1 MLITSR
7 RAVLGSLAALSLPL
21 SARAAATGA
30 PSPVL
35 LKAMEGTA
43 TPGMSAMVIRDG
55 VAGPELVAGIRR
67 MGSPEAV
74 VPGARWHLGSDGK
87 AMTCTLVA
95 RLVEGGALAWDTP
108 LEKLL
113 PGLAAGMRDDYR
125 DVTLPD
131 LMSHRSG
138 LPENHDDL
146 TYFATFY
153 ADRASATA
161 QRLRYLETALKD
173 APVGP
178 KRAKPSYSNTGLLIA
193 AAAAEHAT
201 GKSYEALM
209 AAEVFKPLGMTSF
222 SFDQFGARGEPC
234 GHVDGRVADRL
245 EDANPRMFAPAGA
258 MRFSMADW
266 SRFCIDH
273 LKGERGQGRLLKR
286 DSYRFLHTPQGGGK
300 QGFALG
306 WGAGPAA
313 VGRKGPVLTHSG
325 SDGNWNALV
334 VLFPETGNG
343 VLVATNSAE
352 SMGGDKASVAALRA
366 LAVDIAEPAPPKAT

>member
-7 RAVLGSLAALSLPL
+7 RTILGSLAAASLPL
-21 SARAAATGA
+21 SARAAAA
-30 PSPVL
+30 PAASPVL
-35 LKAMEGTA
+35 LKAMEGTG
-43 TPGMSAMVIRDG
+43 TPGMTAMVIRDF
-55 VAGPELVAGIRR
+55 VAGPEMVAGVRR
-67 MGSPEAV
+67 LGSPDTV

-87 AMTCTLVA
+87 AMTCTLIA
-95 RLVEGGALAWDTP
+95 RLVERGILDWTTP

-113 PGLAAGMRDDYR
+113 PQFAGVMRDEYR

-146 TYFATFY
+146 AYFSTFY
-153 ADRASATA
+153 ADRSSPTA
-161 QRLRYLETALKD
+161 QRLRYLETALKE

-178 KRAKPSYSNTGLLIA
+178 KRAKPSYSNTGLIIA

-201 GKSYEALM
+201 GKAYESLM
-209 AAEVFKPLGMTSF
+209 AAEVFRPLGMTSF
-222 SFDQFGARGEPC
+222 SFDQFGGKGEPC

-245 EDANPRMFAPAGA
+245 TDANPRMFAPAGA
-258 MRFSMADW
+258 MRHSMADW
-266 SRFCIDH
+266 ARFCIDH
-273 LKGERGQGRLLKR
+273 LKGPNGHGRLLKPET
-286 DSYRFLHTPQGGGK
+286 YRFLHTPQGDGK
-300 QGFALG
+300 AGFALG

-343 VLVATNSAE
+343 VLVVANCAD

-366 LAVDIAEPAPPKAT
+366 LAATVAEPAPPKA